1 MLPRPPIT
9 ALQYLVHSRH
19 EQAPDALRQDLERP
33 RRVRA
38 RRRMGSTSSTLTGTY
53 PGDCIF
59 DLDSFTCDISHL
71 VHEVSSPQAFDGLRA
86 AGRVVRRPDCTLA
99 TVDHNVPT
107 APRGKG
113 VRELRALSA
122 DPESRAQCAALETN
136 VKEFGLS
143 YFGLQ
148 DKRQGIV
155 HVIGPEQGFTL
166 PGITCVCGD
175 SHTSTHGAFG
185 ALAFGIGTSEV
196 EHVLATQTILQKK
209 SKNMRVNVEGEL
221 LEGVNSKDVVLH
233 IIGVIGASGGNGCV
247 IEYSGSTIR
256 GLSMEARMSVCNMS
270 IEAGSRA
277 GMIAPDETTF
287 AYLKNRPLAPQ
298 GEIWD
303 HAEAYWRTLKSD
315 EGAKFDVEVNISASD
330 IGPSV
335 TWGTSPQ
342 DVVPITGTVPDPAT
356 FSNPDRRKAAE
367 RSLEYMGLV
376 PGTPMES
383 IKVDNVFIGSCTNGR
398 LEDLRSAANIVLAA
412 GADASV
418 APGVRAMVVPGSSL
432 VKRQA
437 EAEGLDAVFRRAGFE
452 WREAGC
458 SMCIGMNEDQL
469 RAGKRCASTSN
480 RNFEGRQG
488 AGGRT
493 HLMSPAMAAAAAI
506 RGTLTDVRQFHYA
519 PPKSTINLDTPLAE
533 RVAEGAEPTDIVQE
547 SAPLPIRQ
555 PGKAP
560 SSSAPGKVFRV
571 LKGIAAPMYVENM
584 DTDMILPKQYLKT
597 IVRTGLASGLFY
609 NLRND
614 VNTGAPLDFILD
626 RPPYDQAKIIVSTGK
641 NFGCGSSRE
650 HAAWSLDDFGIR
662 CIIAPSFGEIFRN
675 NCLQNCMLPIELS
688 DEVCRALARDAEAGI
703 ELVVDLEREEITR
716 AGHDG
721 DPIRFKTDPFRR
733 GCLLDGFDD
742 IAATMLNG
750 DAIADFERRRTENWP
765 WLDGAGYT
773 AGQKLEV
780 KSHGQ
785 GSMEW

>member
-1 MLPRPPIT
+1 MAHQPQTLYDKIWNGHVVSS
-9 ALQYLVHSRH
+9 Q
-19 EQAPDALRQDLERP
+19 ENGLELIYVDR
-33 RRVRA
+33 
-38 RRRMGSTSSTLTGTY
+38 
-53 PGDCIF
+53 
-59 DLDSFTCDISHL
+59 HL

-107 APRGKG
+107 APRKG
-113 VRELRALSA
+113 ASDLKVLIA
-122 DPESRAQCAALETN
+122 DPESRAQCAALERN
-136 VKEFGLS
+136 VRDFGLS

-166 PGITCVCGD
+166 PGTTCVCGD

-209 SKNMRVNVEGEL
+209 SKNMRINIEGEL

-247 IEYSGSTIR
+247 IEYSGSVVR
-256 GLSMEARMSVCNMS
+256 GLSMEARMSICNMS

-277 GMIAPDETTF
+277 GMIAPDEVTF
-287 AYLKNRPLAPQ
+287 EYLKNRPLAPR
-298 GEIWD
+298 GETWD
-303 HAEAYWRTLKSD
+303 RAQAYWRTLKSD
-315 EGAKFDVEVNISASD
+315 EGAKFDVEVDISAAD
-330 IGPSV
+330 IVPCV

-342 DVVPITGTVPDPAT
+342 DVVPITGNVPDPAA

-398 LEDLRSAANIVLAA
+398 IEDLRSAANVVRAA

-418 APGVRAMVVPGSSL
+418 APGVRAMVVPGSSR
-432 VKRQA
+432 VKREA
-437 EAEGLDAVFRRAGFE
+437 EAEGLDTVFRRAGFE

-469 RAGKRCASTSN
+469 SPGKRCASTSN

-506 RGTLTDVRQFHYA
+506 CGALADVRKFQHKPSQA
-519 PPKSTINLDTPLAE
+519 PISLVLPAAE
-533 RVAEGAEPTDIVQE
+533 RAVADLVPAD
-547 SAPLPIRQ
+547 SAP
-555 PGKAP
+555 KAASIP
-560 SSSAPGKVFRV
+560 SIPSAKTSSPSVAGKVFRV
-571 LKGIAAPMYVENM
+571 LKGIAAPLYIENT

-597 IVRTGLASGLFY
+597 IVRTGLARGLFY
-609 NLRND
+609 NFRND
-614 VNTGAPLDFILD
+614 ANTGAALDFILD
-626 RPPYDQAKIIVSTGK
+626 RPPYDKAVIIVSTGK

-650 HAAWSLDDFGIR
+650 HAAWSLEDFGIR

-688 DEVCRALARDAEAGI
+688 VEECLALAQDAEAGI
-703 ELVVDLEREEITR
+703 ELVVDLEQEEITR
-716 AGHDG
+716 AGLEKE
-721 DPIRFKTDPFRR
+721 PIRFKTDPFRR
-733 GCLLDGFDD
+733 GCLLNGFDD
-742 IAATMLNG
+742 IAATMRAA
-750 DAIADFERRRTENWP
+750 DAIADFEQRRTAMWP
-765 WLDGAGYT
+765 WLDGVGYT
-773 AGQKLEV
+773 SGKRFEV
-780 KSHGQ
+780 KSD
-785 GSMEW
+785 GSGTADW

>member
-1 MLPRPPIT
+1 MS
-9 ALQYLVHSRH
+9 AAAQ
-19 EQAPDALRQDLERP
+19 
-33 RRVRA
+33 
-38 RRRMGSTSSTLTGTY
+38 TLY
-53 PGDCIF
+53 DKIWN
-59 DLDSFTCDISHL
+59 DHVVHL

-107 APRGKG
+107 APRNKG
-113 VRELRALSA
+113 LRDIGA
-122 DPESRAQCAALETN
+122 DPQSRAQCAALETN
-136 VKEFGLS
+136 VKDFGLS

-209 SKNMRVNVEGEL
+209 SKNMRINVEGEL
-221 LEGVNSKDVVLH
+221 LEGVNSKDVVMH
-233 IIGVIGASGGNGCV
+233 IIGVIGTSGGNGCV
-247 IEYSGSTIR
+247 IEYSGSVIR
-256 GLSMEARMSVCNMS
+256 GLSMEARMSICNMS

-277 GMIAPDETTF
+277 GMIAPDE
-287 AYLKNRPLAPQ
+287 K
-298 GEIWD
+298 
-303 HAEAYWRTLKSD
+303 AYWRTLKSD
-315 EGAKFDVEVNISASD
+315 EGAKFDVEVAILASD
-330 IGPSV
+330 IVPSV

-342 DVVPITGTVPDPAT
+342 DVVPITGTVPDPAS

-367 RSLEYMGLV
+367 RSLEYMGLI

-383 IKVDNVFIGSCTNGR
+383 IKVDNIFIGSCTNGR
-398 LEDLRSAANIVLAA
+398 IEDLRSAAKIVLAA
-412 GADASV
+412 GPDASV
-418 APGVRAMVVPGSSL
+418 ASGVRAMVVPGSSL

-458 SMCIGMNEDQL
+458 SMCIGMNDDQL
-469 RAGKRCASTSN
+469 GAGKRCASTSN

-506 RGTLTDVRQFHYA
+506 RGTLADVRQFHYKPSQSAIDVELLPVERDPLDFVPEAAPTAA
-519 PPKSTINLDTPLAE
+519 PPAVKSASPDAK
-533 RVAEGAEPTDIVQE
+533 V
-547 SAPLPIRQ
+547 
-555 PGKAP
+555 
-560 SSSAPGKVFRV
+560 PGKVFRV
-571 LKGIAAPMYVENM
+571 LKGIAAPMYIENM
-584 DTDMILPKQYLKT
+584 DTDMILPKQFLKT
-597 IVRTGLASGLFY
+597 TVRTGLASGLFY
-609 NLRND
+609 NFKND
-614 VNTGAPLDFILD
+614 ANTGEALDFILD
-626 RPPYDQAKIIVSTGK
+626 RPPYDKAVII
-641 NFGCGSSRE
+641 
-650 HAAWSLDDFGIR
+650 HAAWSLEDFGIR

-688 DEVCRALARDAEAGI
+688 VDECRALAQDAEAEI

-716 AGHDG
+716 AGK

-742 IAATMLNG
+742 IAATMRSA
-750 DAIADFERRRTENWP
+750 DAIAAFEERRTASWP
-765 WLDGAGYT
+765 WLDGVGYT
-773 AGQKLEV
+773 NGKKLEV
-780 KSHGQ
+780 KSRGP
-785 GSMEW
+785 GTMDW